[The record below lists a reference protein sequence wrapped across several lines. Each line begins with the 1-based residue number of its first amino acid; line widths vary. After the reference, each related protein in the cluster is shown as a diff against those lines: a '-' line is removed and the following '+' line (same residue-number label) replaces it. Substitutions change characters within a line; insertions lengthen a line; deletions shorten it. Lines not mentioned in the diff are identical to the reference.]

1 MFTFL
6 QVPPSN
12 SKYKKE
18 TLSLFTS
25 LHSTNLKTPDRLPQ
39 DNNTPS
45 LMSKSKNMKTPNP
58 SQFTSI
64 SSTIYNDDDDFQDPI
79 PSLPFFTQT
88 LTKPTSSIKLK
99 PSNTPINRPS
109 KKPKKTHT
117 LPGKEN
123 LITPHEFDLDPDL
136 GLESFEPTVLC
147 NKIEVGEKK
156 KKLTDGFGY
165 LSNSIES
172 RLLLQ
177 SRGSCAPS
185 VCKNVSEKVDGDLEE
200 SFEPTVLC
208 NKIEVDEKKTKYG
221 YLSNVVE
228 SRLLLPSRGGCGPS
242 VCENVSE
249 KVDGDLEESFKPT
262 ILCNKT
268 EVGEKKMK
276 LTDGFGYLSNS
287 IESRLLLR
295 SGGGCAP
302 SVCENVSE
310 KVDGDLEETGTTQLD
325 VLLDLCY
332 SEEEKEIE
340 DEDVGGVSEIIS
352 CPMCGSDISNM
363 SDDMRQVHTNEC
375 LDKEQIDIPDNDHV
389 SEPSGQVLDD
399 PPSLAS
405 SETHHVSPIS
415 IWLQNLGLSRYEEV
429 FIREEI
435 DWDSLKW
442 LTDEDLCKIGVTA
455 LGPRKKIVHAITELR
470 TESHEEVNIPEK
482 SAQKESKT
490 VSNKLITDFFP
501 GFAGNVKKSC
511 TTGAQAQVGKTNS
524 NNGNKRGG
532 TKMNFS
538 NKKFRDTPSW
548 CSITGTPFRV
558 DAFKYLRRDCF
569 HWFLTHFHAD
579 HYGGLTKSFCHGKI
593 YCSLITAKL
602 VNLKIGIP
610 WAKIEVLPLNQKIN
624 IAGVDVTCFD
634 ANHCPGAVIILFE
647 PPNGK
652 AILHTG
658 DFRFNE
664 DMTKIA
670 SLQTRVH
677 TLVLD
682 TTYCDPQYDFPK
694 QEAVIQYVLEAIQA
708 EAFNPKTL
716 FLIGSYTIGK
726 ERVFMEVARVL
737 QKKIYVTAAKMRVLE
752 CLGMPKEDMQWLTLD
767 ERESHIHV
775 VPMWTLANFK
785 RLKHVANMY
794 MGRYSL
800 IVAFSPTG
808 WSFSKGKK
816 SSPGKRWQQGT
827 IIRYEVPYSEH
838 SSFTEL
844 KKFVKFISPE
854 NIIPS
859 VNNHG
864 SESVRK
870 MVSLLSS

>member
-1 MFTFL
+1 
-6 QVPPSN
+6 
-12 SKYKKE
+12 
-18 TLSLFTS
+18 
-25 LHSTNLKTPDRLPQ
+25 
-39 DNNTPS
+39 
-45 LMSKSKNMKTPNP
+45 MSKSKNMKTPNP

-88 LTKPTSSIKLK
+88 LTKLTSSIKLK

-156 KKLTDGFGY
+156 TKLTDGFGY
-165 LSNSIES
+165 LSNSTES
-172 RLLLQ
+172 RLSLQ
-177 SRGSCAPS
+177 SRGGCAPS
-185 VCKNVSEKVDGDLEE
+185 VCENVSEKVDGDLEE

-208 NKIEVDEKKTKYG
+208 NKIEVGEKKTKLTDGFG
-221 YLSNVVE
+221 YVSDAVE

-249 KVDGDLEESFKPT
+249 KVDPDLEESFEPT
-262 ILCNKT
+262 ILCNKI
-268 EVGEKKMK
+268 EVGEKKTK
-276 LTDGFGYLSNS
+276 LTDGFGYSSNS

-295 SGGGCAP
+295 SGGSCAP

-340 DEDVGGVSEIIS
+340 DEDVGGVGEIIS

-363 SDDMRQVHTNEC
+363 SDEMRQVHTNEC

-442 LTDEDLCKIGVTA
+442 LTDEDLCKIGITA
-455 LGPRKKIVHAITELR
+455 LGPRKKIVHAISELR

-511 TTGAQAQVGKTNS
+511 PTGAQAQVGKTKS
-524 NNGNKRGG
+524 NNGNKRSG

-610 WAKIEVLPLNQKIN
+610 WEKIEVLPLNQKIN

-658 DFRFNE
+658 DFRFSE